1 MTDFYGSMSDPPG
14 FEVFP
19 GSGAR
24 DPVWAGEAPPFGAGA
39 TLDDDY
45 AEQARRKA
53 RQEAIEAIGPARYT
67 NRELARLDFGA
78 RLLDLAEDDR
88 VPLLERVKFMAIFAE
103 MLDEFFQVRVSGL
116 EDQVAASVSTRSDDG
131 LRPAE
136 QLRAIHGRVEE
147 LVARQD
153 RIFLDRLA
161 PQLAQVGIRLS
172 DWSSLDDD
180 DRRYLVDVFH
190 REMYPVL
197 TPLAVDP
204 SHPFPYIS
212 NLSLNLVVEVGD
224 PVTGERRI
232 ARVKVPP
239 VLPRFV
245 VMPDGERVVPLEQVI
260 AAHLDTLFP
269 GMTIGRHD
277 VFRVTRNADLTFEE
291 DTDDLMMAIEMEL
304 RQRRFGRAV
313 RLEIATGAADS
324 VRDLLASQ
332 LQVGEDNVYSIE
344 APIDL
349 GGLWAVFALDRPE
362 LHEESW
368 TPMTAPPLATAGDP
382 VDIFAVLRERDVL
395 VHHPYDSFATSVEA
409 FVEQAALDPDVIGI
423 KQTLYRTS
431 GDSPIVASL
440 IRASELGKQVAT
452 VVELRARF
460 DEQANIGWAKALEEA
475 GVHVVYGLVG
485 LKTHSKTCLVL
496 RREDDGIHRYCHI
509 GTGNYNSKT
518 ARIYE
523 DLGLLTSDEDIGT
536 DLGDLFNHLTGFSR
550 HTDYRQIL
558 VSPVTTRDRIIE
570 LIEEQA
576 AAGPAGRIVLKLNGL
591 TDPAVIDALYGA
603 SMAGVP
609 IDLVIRGL
617 CSIRVGIPGV
627 SETIRVRSVVGQ
639 FLEHSRIFQFG
650 REPDGEPESWPA
662 EEPAVE
668 GWGRELSGLPEVADR
683 PPLRVY
689 IGSSDLMRRN
699 LDRRI
704 EVLVPVRDRRLVA
717 RLLEVLDL
725 ALADDTNSW
734 ELDADGD
741 WHRVPTVR
749 SLSLQ
754 EQLKELALGRARR
767 RRDIEM
773 RSQPPV

>member
-1 MTDFYGSMSDPPG
+1 
-14 FEVFP
+14 
-19 GSGAR
+19 
-24 DPVWAGEAPPFGAGA
+24 
-39 TLDDDY
+39 
-45 AEQARRKA
+45 
-53 RQEAIEAIGPARYT
+53 
-67 NRELARLDFGA
+67 
-78 RLLDLAEDDR
+78 
-88 VPLLERVKFMAIFAE
+88 
-103 MLDEFFQVRVSGL
+103 
-116 EDQVAASVSTRSDDG
+116 VAAGVTTRSDDG
-131 LRPAE
+131 LRPTE
-136 QLRAIHGRVEE
+136 QLRAIRERVLP

-153 RIFLDRLA
+153 RIFLDRLV
-161 PQLAQVGIRLS
+161 PQLARAGIVLS
-172 DWSSLDDD
+172 DWSSLDEE
-180 DRRYLVDVFH
+180 DRRYLVDVFQ

-197 TPLAVDP
+197 TPLAVDT

-212 NLSLNLVVEVGD
+212 NLSLNLIVEVGD
-224 PVTGERRI
+224 PITGERRI

-245 VMPDGERVVPLEQVI
+245 VLPDGERFVPLEQVI
-260 AAHLDTLFP
+260 AAHLDSLFP
-269 GMTIGRHD
+269 GMTIGGHD

-291 DTDDLMMAIEMEL
+291 DTDDLMMAVEMEL

-313 RLEIATGAADS
+313 RLEIAASAGDS
-324 VRDLLASQ
+324 VRDLLAAQ
-332 LQVGEDNVYSIE
+332 LQVSADNVYSIE

-349 GGLWAVFALDRPE
+349 GGLWAVFALDRPD

-368 TPMTAPPLATAGDP
+368 TPMTPAPLTSSGDP
-382 VDIFAVLRERDVL
+382 VDLFAVLRARDLL

-440 IRASELGKQVAT
+440 IRAAELGKQVAA

-460 DEQANIGWAKALEEA
+460 DEQANIGWAKALEEV

-496 RREDDGIHRYCHI
+496 RREEDAVRRYCHI
-509 GTGNYNSKT
+509 GSGNYNSKT

-523 DLGLLTSDEDIGT
+523 DVGLFTADEDIGT

-570 LIEEQA
+570 MIEEQA
-576 AAGPAGRIVLKLNGL
+576 AAGAAGRIVLKLNGL

-609 IDLVIRGL
+609 IDLVVRGL
-617 CSIRVGIPGV
+617 CSIRPGV
-627 SETIRVRSVVGQ
+627 PGLSETIRVRSVVGQ
-639 FLEHSRIFQFG
+639 FLEHSRIFRFG
-650 REPDGEPESWPA
+650 GAPGAGQPNAEGDDAGAPGEAWSD
-662 EEPAVE
+662 EET
-668 GWGRELSGLPEVADR
+668 WSGH

-704 EVLVPVRDRRLVA
+704 EVMAPVRDRRLVA

-734 ELDADGD
+734 ELGTEG
-741 WHRVPTVR
+741 WRRVPTLR
-749 SLSLQ
+749 SISLQ
-754 EQLKELALGRARR
+754 EQLKELALRRTRR
-767 RRDIEM
+767 RREIET
-773 RSQPPV
+773 RTQATG

>member
-1 MTDFYGSMSDPPG
+1 MPEPYGPMADPPG
-14 FEVFP
+14 FAVVTPSAHPEP
-19 GSGAR
+19 LA
-24 DPVWAGEAPPFGAGA
+24 PFGGEEPDDA
-39 TLDDDY
+39 TEL
-45 AEQARRKA
+45 ARRKA
-53 RQEAIEAIGPARYT
+53 RHEAIEAIGPARYS
-67 NRELARLDFGA
+67 NRELSRLDFGA
-78 RLLDLAEDDR
+78 RVLDLAEDDR
-88 VPLLERVKFMAIFAE
+88 VPLLERVKFMAIFSE

-116 EDQVAASVSTRSDDG
+116 EDQVAAGVGARSDDG
-131 LRPAE
+131 LRPTE
-136 QLRAIHGRVEE
+136 QLRAIRDRVVP

-161 PQLAQVGIRLS
+161 PQLADAGVRLS

-197 TPLAVDP
+197 TPLAVDT

-212 NLSLNLVVEVGD
+212 NLSLNLIVEVGD

-245 VMPDGERVVPLEQVI
+245 VLPDGERFVPLEQVI
-260 AAHLDTLFP
+260 AAHLGTLFP
-269 GMTIGRHD
+269 GMTIGGHD

-291 DTDDLMMAIEMEL
+291 DTDDLMMAVEMEL

-313 RLEIATGAADS
+313 RLEIAAGAAES
-324 VRDLLASQ
+324 VRDLLALQ
-332 LQVGEDNVYSIE
+332 LQVSADNIYTIE

-349 GGLWAVFALDRPE
+349 GGLWAVYALDRPD

-368 TPMTAPPLATAGDP
+368 TPMTPAPLASSGDP
-382 VDIFAVLRERDVL
+382 VDLFAVLRERDVL

-496 RREDDGIHRYCHI
+496 RREEDAIRRYCHI
-509 GTGNYNSKT
+509 GSGNYNSRT

-523 DLGLLTSDEDIGT
+523 DIGLLTADEDIGT

-570 LIEEQA
+570 MIEEQA
-576 AAGPAGRIVLKLNGL
+576 AAGEAGRIVLKLNGL

-609 IDLVIRGL
+609 IDLVVRGL
-617 CSIRVGIPGV
+617 CSIRPGV
-627 SETIRVRSVVGQ
+627 PGLSESIRVRSVVGQ
-639 FLEHSRIFQFG
+639 FLEHSRIFRFG
-650 REPDGEPESWPA
+650 GGPDARYRGTDG
-662 EEPAVE
+662 EEPAFGEDSWSTERFDE
-668 GWGRELSGLPEVADR
+668 GWSVH

-704 EVLVPVRDRRLVA
+704 EVMAPVSDRRLVA

-734 ELDADGD
+734 ELVDDA
-741 WHRVPTVR
+741 WRRVPTVR

-767 RRDIEM
+767 RREIEA
-773 RSQPPV
+773 RTQAQV

>member
-1 MTDFYGSMSDPPG
+1 MTVPPTSDPPG
-14 FEVFP
+14 FEVRSGP
-19 GSGAR
+19 G
-24 DPVWAGEAPPFGAGA
+24 PWAAQA
-39 TLDDDY
+39 DDY
-45 AEQARRKA
+45 AERARRKA
-53 RQEAIEAIGPARYT
+53 RREAIEAIGPRRFT
-67 NRELARLDFGA
+67 NRELSRLDFGA
-78 RLLDLAEDDR
+78 RLLDLAEDER

-116 EDQVAASVSTRSDDG
+116 EDQVAANVTTPSDDG

-136 QLRAIHGRVEE
+136 QLRAIRARVVE

-153 RIFLDRLA
+153 RIFLDLLV
-161 PQLAQVGIRLS
+161 PQLAAAGIRLS

-180 DRRYLVDVFH
+180 DRRYLVEVF
-190 REMYPVL
+190 RKEMFPVL

-239 VLPRFV
+239 VLSRFV
-245 VMPDGERVVPLEQVI
+245 VLPDGERFVPLEQVI
-260 AAHLDTLFP
+260 AAHLDALFP

-313 RLEIATGAADS
+313 RLEIAAGAPES
-324 VRDLLASQ
+324 VRSLLVSQ
-332 LQVGEDNVYSIE
+332 LQLSEDDVYSIE

-349 GGLWAVFALDRPE
+349 GGLWAVFALERPE
-362 LHEESW
+362 LHEPSW
-368 TPMTAPPLATAGDP
+368 TPLTPPPLVSTSSDT
-382 VDIFAVLRERDVL
+382 VDLFSVLTEQDVL
-395 VHHPYDSFATSVEA
+395 VHHPYESFATSVEA

-431 GDSPIVASL
+431 GDSPIVAAL
-440 IRASELGKQVAT
+440 IRAAELGKQVAT

-485 LKTHSKTCLVL
+485 LKTHSKMCLVL
-496 RREDDGIHRYCHI
+496 RREDDGVRRYCHI

-518 ARIYE
+518 ARMYE
-523 DLGLLTSDEDIGT
+523 DLGLFTADEEIGA

-550 HTDYRQIL
+550 HAEYRRLL
-558 VSPVTTRDRIIE
+558 VSPVTTRDRVIE
-570 LIEEQA
+570 MIEEQA
-576 AAGPAGRIVLKLNGL
+576 AAGADGRIVLKLNGL
-591 TDPAVIDALYGA
+591 TDPAVIDALYDA

-609 IDLVIRGL
+609 IDLVVRGL
-617 CSIRVGIPGV
+617 CSIRPGV
-627 SETIRVRSVVGQ
+627 PGLSETIRVRSVVGQ
-639 FLEHSRIFQFG
+639 FLEHSRIYRFG
-650 REPDGEPESWPA
+650 GPRSPQAMEEWADGLDE
-662 EEPAVE
+662 VD
-668 GWGRELSGLPEVADR
+668 GWG
-683 PPLRVY
+683 PLRLY

-704 EVLVPVRDRRLVA
+704 EVLAPVRDRRLAA

-725 ALADDTNSW
+725 ALADDTNAW
-734 ELDADGD
+734 ELVDDR
-741 WHRVPTVR
+741 WHRVPTTR
-749 SLSLQ
+749 SVSLQ
-754 EQLKELALGRARR
+754 DRLKELALARARR
-767 RRDIEM
+767 RRDLDV
-773 RSQPPV
+773 RAQTAPG

>member
-1 MTDFYGSMSDPPG
+1 MTDTPG
-14 FEVFP
+14 FDVFP
-19 GSGAR
+19 SAHAARAHDPLDGSRAFNL
-24 DPVWAGEAPPFGAGA
+24 DPDG
-39 TLDDDY
+39 DDY
-45 AEQARRKA
+45 DERARRKA
-53 RQEAIEAIGPARYT
+53 RQEVVESIGPARFT
-67 NRELARLDFGA
+67 NRELSRLDFGA
-78 RLLDLAEDDR
+78 RLLDLAEDGG
-88 VPLLERVKFMAIFAE
+88 VPLLERVKFMAIFSE

-116 EDQVAASVSTRSDDG
+116 EDQVAASVTTRSDDG

-136 QLRAIHGRVEE
+136 QLRAIRIRVEQ
-147 LVARQD
+147 LVGRQD
-153 RIFLDRLA
+153 RIFLDLLV
-161 PQLAQVGIRLS
+161 PQLAAAGIRLS

-180 DRRYLVDVFH
+180 DRQYLVEVFH

-313 RLEIATGAADS
+313 RLEIGSGAVDS
-324 VRDLLASQ
+324 VRELLAAQ
-332 LQVGEDNVYSIE
+332 LQVSSDNVYSIE
-344 APIDL
+344 APIGL
-349 GGLWAVFALDRPE
+349 AGLWAVYGLDRPE
-362 LHEESW
+362 LHEDSW
-368 TPMTAPPLATAGDP
+368 TPMTAPPLASAAGEP

-409 FVEQAALDPDVIGI
+409 FVAQAAQDPDVIGI

-440 IRASELGKQVAT
+440 IRAAELGKQVAT

-460 DEQANIGWAKALEEA
+460 DEQANIGWAKQLEEA

-485 LKTHSKTCLVL
+485 LKTHSKTCLVV
-496 RREDDGIHRYCHI
+496 RREDDGIRRYCHI

-523 DLGLLTSDEDIGT
+523 DLGLLTADEDIGT

-558 VSPVTTRDRIIE
+558 VSPVTTRDRVIDF
-570 LIEEQA
+570 IEEQA
-576 AAGPAGRIVLKLNGL
+576 AAGPAGRIVFKLNGL
-591 TDPAVIDALYGA
+591 TDPAVIDSLYRA
-603 SMAGVP
+603 SMARVP
-609 IDLVIRGL
+609 IDLIVRGL
-617 CSIRVGIPGV
+617 CSIRPGIPGL
-627 SETIRVRSVVGQ
+627 SETIKIRSVVGQ
-639 FLEHSRIFQFG
+639 FLEHSRIYRFG
-650 REPDGEPESWPA
+650 GSASWSNDDAWSDDEHGAMREDE
-662 EEPAVE
+662 
-668 GWGRELSGLPEVADR
+668 DR

-704 EVLVPVRDRRLVA
+704 EVLTPVRDRKLVA

-725 ALADDTNSW
+725 ALSDDTNSW
-734 ELDADGD
+734 ELEVGD
-741 WHRVPTVR
+741 RWYRVPTTR
-749 SLSLQ
+749 SVSLQ
-754 EQLKELALGRARR
+754 GQLKELALGRVRR
-767 RRDIEM
+767 RRDIET
-773 RSQPPV
+773 RAQPAAPST

>member
-1 MTDFYGSMSDPPG
+1 MPP
-14 FEVFP
+14 VF
-19 GSGAR
+19 GYEHQG
-24 DPVWAGEAPPFGAGA
+24 
-39 TLDDDY
+39 DDY
-45 AEQARRKA
+45 AERSRRKA
-53 RQEAIEAIGPARYT
+53 RQEAIEAVGPSRFT
-67 NRELARLDFGA
+67 NRELSRLDFGA
-78 RLLDLAEDDR
+78 RLLDLAEDGR

-116 EDQVAASVSTRSDDG
+116 EDQVAASVTARSDDG
-131 LRPAE
+131 LRPGE
-136 QLRAIHGRVEE
+136 QLRGIRGRVVE
-147 LVARQD
+147 LVGRQD
-153 RIFLDRLA
+153 RIFLDLLV
-161 PQLAQVGIRLS
+161 PQLAEAGIRLS

-180 DRRYLVDVFH
+180 DRRYLVEVFH

-204 SHPFPYIS
+204 AHPFPYIS

-269 GMTIGRHD
+269 GMTIGHHD

-313 RLEIATGAADS
+313 RLEIASGAGDS
-324 VRDLLASQ
+324 VRDLLGSQ
-332 LQVGEDNVYSIE
+332 LQLGEDNIYSIE

-349 GGLWAVFALDRPE
+349 GGLWAVYGLDRPE

-368 TPMTAPPLATAGDP
+368 TPMTAPPLASAAGES
-382 VDIFAVLRERDVL
+382 VDMFAVLRDRDVL

-409 FVEQAALDPDVIGI
+409 FVAQAAQDPDVIGI

-440 IRASELGKQVAT
+440 IRAAELGKQVAT

-485 LKTHSKTCLVL
+485 LKTHSKTCLVV
-496 RREDDGIHRYCHI
+496 RREDDGIRRYCHI

-523 DLGLLTSDEDIGT
+523 DLGLLTSDEDIGA

-550 HTDYRQIL
+550 HADYRQIL
-558 VSPVTTRDRIIE
+558 VSPVTTRDRVIE
-570 LIEEQA
+570 LIEDQA
-576 AAGPAGRIVLKLNGL
+576 ALGPAGRIVLKLNGL
-591 TDPAVIDALYGA
+591 TDPAVIDSLYGA
-603 SMAGVP
+603 SMAGVS
-609 IDLVIRGL
+609 IDLIVRGL
-617 CSIRVGIPGV
+617 CSIRAGVPGL
-627 SETIRVRSVVGQ
+627 SDTIRIRSVVGQ
-639 FLEHSRIFQFG
+639 FLEHSRIYRFG
-650 REPDGEPESWPA
+650 AADVRTDGDSLGT
-662 EEPAVE
+662 EETIAPHE
-668 GWGRELSGLPEVADR
+668 GWSREFSGTLGEDR
-683 PPLRVY
+683 PPLRIY

-704 EVLVPVRDRRLVA
+704 EVLTPVYDRKLVA

-725 ALADDTNSW
+725 ALADDTNAW
-734 ELDADGD
+734 ELDAAGR
-741 WHRVPTVR
+741 WWRVPTTHSV
-749 SLSLQ
+749 SMQ
-754 EQLKELALGRARR
+754 ERLKELALGRARR
-767 RRDIEM
+767 RRDIET
-773 RSQPPV
+773 RAQPAPPA